1 MGRLLRLRSIRQS
14 TCNTAEI
21 SFGLSSSFA
30 ANQTQLAATL
40 CKRNPKRWRLGL
52 QNNDKLLLFEWTSFQ
67 VLKSTKERSSRKLND
82 KKARELS
89 SQELYLDIE
98 AGEWL
103 LAIETMKKHLPCSHH
118 RLRPIHRWSRKVTKL
133 EIQTLNKG
141 LYRKFQMKASK
152 R

>member
-40 CKRNPKRWRLGL
+40 CKGNPKQWRLGL
-52 QNNDKLLLFEWTSFQ
+52 QNNDKLLLFEGTSFQ
-67 VLKSTKERSSRKLND
+67 VLISTKERSSRKWND
-82 KKARELS
+82 RKARELS

-98 AGEWL
+98 AG
-103 LAIETMKKHLPCSHH
+103 K
-118 RLRPIHRWSRKVTKL
+118 
-133 EIQTLNKG
+133 
-141 LYRKFQMKASK
+141 
-152 R
+152 

>member
-40 CKRNPKRWRLGL
+40 CKGNPKQWKLGL
-52 QNNDKLLLFEWTSFQ
+52 QNNDKLLLFKGDSFQ
-67 VLKSTKERSSRKLND
+67 VLINTKERSSRKLHD
-82 KKARELS
+82 RKARELS

-98 AGEWL
+98 AG
-103 LAIETMKKHLPCSHH
+103 K
-118 RLRPIHRWSRKVTKL
+118 
-133 EIQTLNKG
+133 
-141 LYRKFQMKASK
+141 
-152 R
+152 